1 MYYHNSEACQLLLLL
16 QLMTYELL
24 SNQDWIVKGYV
35 FIKAFE
41 KDAIVNPQV
50 E

>member
-1 MYYHNSEACQLLLLL
+1 
-16 QLMTYELL
+16 MTYELL

-41 KDAIVNPQV
+41 KDAIVNPLV
-50 E
+50 EWKSKRYAESRILGIKV